1 MATRN
6 ISLTDHFDRY
16 IDEVIASGRY
26 QNASEVV
33 RDSLRLHE
41 ARERERQRKL
51 AALKAAI
58 AEAEDDI
65 ANGRFRVFKSD
76 EEFAAYMDEIW
87 QDVETESA
95 ERDAAAKTRE

>member
-41 ARERERQRKL
+41 ARERERQKKL
-51 AALKAAI
+51 VALEAAI
-58 AEAEDDI
+58 AEAEEDI
-65 ANGRFRVFKSD
+65 ASGRYVVIQTD
-76 EEFAAYMDEIW
+76 EELDAYFDAIW
-87 QDVETESA
+87 QEVEAEFADRDVTAGAHE
-95 ERDAAAKTRE
+95 